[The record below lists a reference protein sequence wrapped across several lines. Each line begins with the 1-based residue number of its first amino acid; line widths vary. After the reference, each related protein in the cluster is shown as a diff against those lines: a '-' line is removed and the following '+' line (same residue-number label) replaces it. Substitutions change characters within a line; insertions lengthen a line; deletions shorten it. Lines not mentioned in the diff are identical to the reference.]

1 MGAALM
7 ACALSASRHR
17 PRPIDAGRRVA
28 FQPLDGL
35 GIALGEGLLCGA
47 KLGSDTPPL
56 LQVPPPPGEKQAS
69 ACGEEKEHLRHRLE
83 SETRPERARFDR

>member
-1 MGAALM
+1 
-7 ACALSASRHR
+7 
-17 PRPIDAGRRVA
+17 
-28 FQPLDGL
+28 
-35 GIALGEGLLCGA
+35 
-47 KLGSDTPPL
+47 